1 MDPTAIILKITQFL
15 TSGFGIGLFG
25 IIIFLAFVSVATERR
40 FHAAIF
46 ALIGCGGAFCAA
58 WFVNTWFA

>member
-1 MDPTAIILKITQFL
+1 MNPLTIIQAIAQFF

-25 IIIFLAFVSVATERR
+25 VIIFMAGISVAAEKR
-40 FHAAIF
+40 FHAIIF
-46 ALIGCGGAFCAA
+46 ALIGCGIAFCGS